1 MPRSDR
7 MALNE
12 GLTWLVLGLGL
23 VFALLAILFLVRPDL
38 GGLLFG
44 IAAEGGE
51 ARAYIRAVAIRDLAL
66 AFYLFALVGLAS
78 RRAVAVLLAV
88 TVVIPL
94 CDLALLV
101 WETGGL
107 TPVHALL
114 HGASALVFAGLSTWV
129 FAADAKGARRG
140 T

>member
-23 VFALLAILFLVRPDL
+23 VFALLALLFLARPDL

-44 IAAEGGE
+44 IAAKGGE
-51 ARAYIRAVAIRDLAL
+51 ARAYVRAVAIRDLAL

-94 CDLALLV
+94 CDLGLLV

-114 HGASALVFAGLSTWV
+114 HEASALVFAGLSACV
-129 FAADAKGARRG
+129 FAADAKAARRG